1 MRLTRRATHCAPRRQ
16 QSFIRWRLRVM
27 EENVRAMDL
36 ECLERSSVSFVH
48 DLRGLPYSMVMSRK
62 VRSTVARLIT
72 LLNDNYPEMAAK
84 HIIVFGPYF
93 LSVIMSLL
101 QPFISPQTQEK
112 FAVFPAGST
121 AAALAE
127 ELGPGLSEA
136 YLDDVAASDEEG
148 ASSWSSWLWPW

>member
-1 MRLTRRATHCAPRRQ
+1 
-16 QSFIRWRLRVM
+16 M
-27 EENVRAMDL
+27 EENVRLMDL

-48 DLRGLPYSMVMSRK
+48 DLRSLPYSMVMSRK

-93 LSVIMSLL
+93 LSIIMTLL

-112 FAVFPAGST
+112 VRHRIPPPTTPAPRNTRAHTCPS
-121 AAALAE
+121 
-127 ELGPGLSEA
+127 
-136 YLDDVAASDEEG
+136 
-148 ASSWSSWLWPW
+148 